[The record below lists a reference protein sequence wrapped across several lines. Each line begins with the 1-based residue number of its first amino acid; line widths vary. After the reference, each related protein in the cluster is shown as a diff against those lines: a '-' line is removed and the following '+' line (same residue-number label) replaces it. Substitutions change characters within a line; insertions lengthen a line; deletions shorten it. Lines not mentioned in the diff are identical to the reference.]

1 MSRAPFHPGLDTPER
16 PDGTVDDGPTAR
28 LTRMEDR
35 LDVMGTQLDAIE
47 NAQREARW
55 ERWALGVGLAIL
67 LARSFGVF

>member
-1 MSRAPFHPGLDTPER
+1 MSRAPFHPGLDRPER

-28 LTRMEDR
+28 LTRMENR
-35 LDVMGTQLDAIE
+35 LDVIEGQLDAIA

-55 ERWALGVGLAIL
+55 ERRALGVGLTIL